1 MHSVDEDGN
10 GNIYSTYQIL
20 YYYDGR
26 ELTQLDEASSL
37 EDMLEILG
45 NKNIIMYSN
54 RTDEAPSI
62 VSSIEDISPLL
73 INDNEVDEANL
84 SMKIETLKE
93 ILNNQQ

>member
-1 MHSVDEDGN
+1 
-10 GNIYSTYQIL
+10 
-20 YYYDGR
+20 
-26 ELTQLDEASSL
+26 LDEASSL

-73 INDNEVDEANL
+73 INNNEVDEANL

-93 ILNNQQ
+93 ILNNQH